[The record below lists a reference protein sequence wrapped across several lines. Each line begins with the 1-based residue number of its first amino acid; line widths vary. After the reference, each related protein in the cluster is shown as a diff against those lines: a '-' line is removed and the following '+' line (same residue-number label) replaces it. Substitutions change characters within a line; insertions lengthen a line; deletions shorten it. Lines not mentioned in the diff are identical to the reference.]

1 MFYHVVVDCGGLS
14 VPSGSTGGLTVTVP
28 NTIYNSVVTYQCT
41 IIGYELIG
49 LSTRTCTSSG
59 SWSGSQPYC
68 QRKWSYSTLISV
80 STVLLHPTVVNCGP
94 LSTSALAVGGLTVSA
109 PNTVYNSVAVYIC
122 AQVGFDLIGQAQRIC
137 TAGGTWSGTEPF
149 CQSNFCI
156 SITPCLLLLAVFV
169 LCLQLLTV
177 DHLVST

>member
-1 MFYHVVVDCGGLS
+1 MSSLDCPHEL
-14 VPSGSTGGLTVTVP
+14 VPAVAVGVAVNHIVNVSGP
-28 NTIYNSVVTYQCT
+28 
-41 IIGYELIG
+41 
-49 LSTRTCTSSG
+49 
-59 SWSGSQPYC
+59 
-68 QRKWSYSTLISV
+68 STLISV
-80 STVLLHPTVVNCGP
+80 STVLLYPTVVNCGP